1 MNARE
6 VAISHGRLE
15 DWCPSTSPKVPVFV
29 PQCILLKIILLMM
42 LFCNQHLRKS
52 ELLEAHYESVVKVLG
67 VESLAIS

>member
-6 VAISHGRLE
+6 VSISHGRLE
-15 DWCPSTSPKVPVFV
+15 DWCPSTSPKVPV

-67 VESLAIS
+67 VESLTIS